1 MPFAKVLG
9 RCPAEVRERHFHP
22 LILQK
27 SKNREY
33 EGMNWINGF
42 EILCYIITAVLFADI
57 IRKKDQDEFM
67 LFVSGCLAGFTL
79 ELLAVRVTG
88 IYHYST
94 DFYIS
99 IGTEPYQFPFFGGL
113 MWGGLT
119 VCALRLA
126 KRLNFGKIMTALA
139 TGWLIVSMDL
149 LLDVAAIRLN
159 GGFWV
164 WDGRPIT
171 LDITHHMFMSVIW
184 VNFLGYMFET
194 PAVAYL
200 AQRFLVRGGSC
211 VIKKIFTA
219 IGIGLAGVAVVGVLS
234 GISLFLNKITD
245 EWFACVAF
253 VLLWIFILI
262 RIVIQVIK
270 ELKAF
275 TVKGN
280 KDWTVIIVWAAM
292 YGYCL
297 AALVSLGIFNEVPLY
312 GVLSVLLATGTLVL
326 SVAIKKQ

>member
-1 MPFAKVLG
+1 
-9 RCPAEVRERHFHP
+9 
-22 LILQK
+22 
-27 SKNREY
+27 
-33 EGMNWINGF
+33 MNWINGF
-42 EILCYIITAVLFADI
+42 EILCYIITVILLIDI
-57 IRKKDQDEFM
+57 IRKKSWDEIL
-67 LFVSGCLAGFTL
+67 LFLSGTLAGFTL

-88 IYHYST
+88 IYHYSP

-99 IGTEPYQFPFFGGL
+99 IGVAPYQFPFFGGL

-119 VCALRLA
+119 VCALRLS
-126 KRLNFGKIMTALA
+126 KRLQFGKVMTALV
-139 TGWLIVSMDL
+139 TGWLIVSMDI

-200 AQRFLVRGGSC
+200 AQRFLERGKSS
-211 VIKKIFTA
+211 VTKKILTA

-234 GISLFLNKITD
+234 GISLFLNNITD

-253 VLLWIFILI
+253 VLLWVFILI
-262 RIVIQVIK
+262 RIVVQIIK
-270 ELKAF
+270 EHKGF
-275 TVKGN
+275 TFKGE
-280 KDWTVIIVWAAM
+280 KDRTIILVWTAM

-297 AALVSLGIFNEVPLY
+297 AALLSLGIFKEVPLY
-312 GVLSVLLATGTLVL
+312 GVFALLLASGTVFL
-326 SVAIKKQ
+326 SLISEQQ